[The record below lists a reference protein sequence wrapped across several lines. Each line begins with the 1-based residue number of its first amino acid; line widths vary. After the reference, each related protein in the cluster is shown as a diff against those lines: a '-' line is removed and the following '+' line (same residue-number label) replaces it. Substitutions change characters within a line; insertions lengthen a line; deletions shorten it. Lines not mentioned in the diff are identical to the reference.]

1 MIMQAYSGYTNR
13 CSVVTGAFGFSGQE
27 ITNLLLARGEAVR
40 TLTNHPRSE
49 SPLAGRIEVH
59 PLDFGNVDQLTESL
73 RGASVVYNTYWVRFP
88 DGELTHARA
97 VANTKNLIR
106 AAEAAGVRRLV
117 HVSITKPSLESRL
130 TYFRGKAE
138 LEEAI
143 RNSTLTYAILRP
155 AVLFGTGDIL
165 INNIAY
171 MLKHFPAFMVPGDG
185 HYRVQPI
192 YVKDLA
198 ELAVDAGYRSDS
210 YVMDAV
216 GPETYTYLDLVK
228 LIRSII
234 GSRAA
239 LVSTP
244 ATLVKLASSLLG
256 YLVKDVVLTDQEIQ
270 GLMADLLVSD
280 SAPTGRTSL
289 REWIERHSSEVG
301 RTYASELER
310 HYLTAR

>member
-1 MIMQAYSGYTNR
+1 MHGLSGRTER

-27 ITNLLLARGEAVR
+27 IANLLLARGESVR
-40 TLTNHPRSE
+40 TLTNHP
-49 SPLAGRIEVH
+49 SPGSRLAGRIEVH
-59 PLDFGNVDQLTESL
+59 PLDFGSIEQLTESL

-88 DGELTHARA
+88 YGELTHAQA
-97 VANTKNLIR
+97 VANTKTLIR
-106 AAEAAGVRRLV
+106 AAEAAGVNRIV
-117 HVSITKPSLESRL
+117 HVSITRPSLESPL

-171 MLKHFPAFMVPGDG
+171 MLKHFPVFMLPGDG
-185 HYRVQPI
+185 RYRVQPI

-198 ELAVDAGYRSDS
+198 ELAVEAGYRSDS
-210 YVMDAV
+210 YVLDAV

-228 LIRSII
+228 MIKSTVR
-234 GSRAA
+234 SRAL
-239 LVSTP
+239 LVPTP
-244 ATLVKLASSLLG
+244 ASMVKLASSFLG
-256 YLVKDVVLTDQEIQ
+256 LMVRDVVLTDEEIQ

-280 SAPTGRTSL
+280 SAPTGKTSL
-289 REWIERHSSEVG
+289 RDWLAQHSSEIG
-301 RTYASELER
+301 RSYASELQR
-310 HYLTAR
+310 HYVPVG